1 MKASIL
7 RVVVYILLQTQLSVT
22 WMSNSLLSM
31 VGNSYDDQG
40 RSLIPDSLLASHNN
54 ALLISIIYY
63 LFILFIIIIY
73 AWWTISVSEEWIL
86 VWLWGRSWDR
96 PLDTGL
102 STAECYTTLGPCR
115 GMWLYYTHTS
125 DIRIVYVYTCHM
137 TEMELLSS
145 SRWLESSVE
154 IQMFFTIFILNVQS
168 WLDNKSQRFVKQ

>member
-54 ALLISIIYY
+54 ALLISIIH
-63 LFILFIIIIY
+63 

-86 VWLWGRSWDR
+86 VWLWGRSWDCPWILGWVLQIVTQHPAR
-96 PLDTGL
+96 AEKCDLTTPTLRTFALFMFTLVKLQL
-102 STAECYTTLGPCR
+102 SATWP
-115 GMWLYYTHTS
+115 
-125 DIRIVYVYTCHM
+125 
-137 TEMELLSS
+137 
-145 SRWLESSVE
+145 RWSFSAMLPPPGGIASVSASVE
-154 IQMFFTIFILNVQS
+154 IQIC
-168 WLDNKSQRFVKQ
+168 

>member
-86 VWLWGRSWDR
+86 VWLWGRSWDCPWILGWVLQIVTQHPAR
-96 PLDTGL
+96 
-102 STAECYTTLGPCR
+102 AEKCDLTTLTTPTLR
-115 GMWLYYTHTS
+115 TFALFMFTL
-125 DIRIVYVYTCHM
+125 VK
-137 TEMELLSS
+137 LQLSATWP
-145 SRWLESSVE
+145 RWSFSAMLPPPGGIASVSASVE
-154 IQMFFTIFILNVQS
+154 IQIC
-168 WLDNKSQRFVKQ
+168 

>member
-7 RVVVYILLQTQLSVT
+7 RVVVYMLLQTQLSVT

-40 RSLIPDSLLASHNN
+40 QSLIPDSLLASNNN
-54 ALLISIIYY
+54 ALLISIIH
-63 LFILFIIIIY
+63 
-73 AWWTISVSEEWIL
+73 AWWPISVSEEWIL
-86 VWLWGRSWDR
+86 VWLWGRWWDC

-102 STAECYTTLGPCR
+102 STADCYTTLGPCR
-115 GMWLYYTHTS
+115 GMWPYYTHTS

-154 IQMFFTIFILNVQS
+154 IQMFFYHL
-168 WLDNKSQRFVKQ
+168 